1 MRSDEDQKRAKEEQP
16 SLSSIL
22 LTFPVATSGDY
33 MASVDDSF
41 TLLHNELFIRI
52 LLQWQ
57 ILIQSGARVLEAV
70 HEKRKIAWVN
80 LWSKIKKTLLEQRQN
95 PIQRA
100 SGLWLVL
107 TVTMRS
113 AVLLLPHTR
122 VHYYPLN

>member
-57 ILIQSGARVLEAV
+57 
-70 HEKRKIAWVN
+70 
-80 LWSKIKKTLLEQRQN
+80 
-95 PIQRA
+95 
-100 SGLWLVL
+100 
-107 TVTMRS
+107 
-113 AVLLLPHTR
+113 
-122 VHYYPLN
+122 Y